1 MVKCKRRKRWL
12 VKLRAGTAEL
22 GVEIGRWRGLGREER
37 VCKNCRGGE
46 VEDVGYLVM
55 RCTYVEDEREKLEEL
70 MNERVEGWQ
79 SMNDN
84 VWVTVVM
91 DRACRDEAVGR
102 AVERMWLRRLQTL
115 VPSLNL
121 DLKTLMYRRS
131 SRS

>member
-1 MVKCKRRKRWL
+1 M
-12 VKLRAGTAEL
+12 KLRAGTAEL